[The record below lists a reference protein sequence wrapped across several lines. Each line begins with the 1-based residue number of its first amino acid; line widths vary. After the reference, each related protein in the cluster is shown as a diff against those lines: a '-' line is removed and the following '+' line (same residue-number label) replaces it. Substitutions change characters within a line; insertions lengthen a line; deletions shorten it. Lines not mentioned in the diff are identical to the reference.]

1 MRIRDKLVEMID
13 EIDGVSAGDT
23 VIIMDLIKWLPEHQ
37 LAQFVEDTIQLH
49 ELYPGREGNE
59 EETLPPQCEPKF
71 FSSLIPEC

>member
-1 MRIRDKLVEMID
+1 MDWRIKLIEMID

-49 ELYPGREGNE
+49 ELYPDREGNE
-59 EETLPPQCEPKF
+59 EETLPPQGEPKF